1 MMGRSKCPNCGENT
15 NASSSRL
22 IEDACGHRKCRI
34 CLVDEEDGCK
44 TCQNTP
50 HIQKIGNFDYPVRSS
65 QLESMPL
72 VSSVSKPRSEKEETP
87 SQPLELV
94 MNKMP
99 DHDRVQFDEQDSC
112 ESESSGRQSEWV
124 DHQNISAENIPG
136 ILNSNHNNTAALA
149 QRYVTSET
157 GFNASEQV
165 TELQAPVILQ
175 AHAQKIEPLELVTDV
190 RFSPKTENNHQNM
203 PSQIRNR
210 NEKNDKTIDIPEREE
225 SKKVKGRKNSKLKR
239 SHISIIPGPQETYR
253 CNICGKTFK
262 SATAQR
268 YHDSCLTGIK
278 PYKCTICDRSF
289 VKQSH
294 FQYHERTH
302 TGYKPFKC
310 SFCGKAFPQRNKLNR
325 HLHCHQDEKR
335 YKCSICE
342 KRYSSQNDLK
352 SHMNV
357 HTGVMPYTCQ
367 ICKKSFREATNL
379 TRHMHTHS
387 NERPHMCEQCG
398 KSFKDKS
405 LLVRHRR
412 THGKERPFSCSEC
425 SKVFLSKSELSRHLA
440 VHSDDKPFP
449 CQFCSTVFRR
459 KDNLNRHMRHHHLE
473 DQTSM
478 SENKTKNGEDE
489 TRPVKLKPAIT
500 SKPKTKPKGKPR
512 AISAVL
518 PNSPCKMSLH
528 YLNSHTQID
537 SQLDCRSNVTPV
549 IRTTSELSN
558 AVPVINGPISIKRP
572 EEKMN
577 SPKKAFTHTEPIPLA
592 EAVVINRRIEEKLY
606 PKTNLNHDCYF
617 QSDFCNR
624 IDRHS
629 VHKIIPLRPNTS
641 NKPMTVG
648 KIQSPERS
656 QFEGQSKKTQPS
668 LPEKLLFSENQI
680 TQLETV
686 KTLTECHDIK
696 GMNIPR
702 HTVPK
707 KRAIDQLKS
716 KPITDYSSNF
726 LTVFLPE
733 TLSSTTKCEPERAN
747 CVPTITKARCANSR
761 NDLRES
767 NLSTACGPDNF
778 ASNEIN
784 VIHIEGV
791 EKSSNVKKLS
801 DIHWRRRTS
810 EILRPRIHGFN
821 SYINCQLSKL
831 EMPNELTDVKM
842 VGARK

>member
-1 MMGRSKCPNCGENT
+1 MMGRNKCPNCGEYT

-50 HIQKIGNFDYPVRSS
+50 HIQKIGNFDYPVHFLS
-65 QLESMPL
+65 LESEPPD
-72 VSSVSKPRSEKEETP
+72 SSESNLCTVKEETAL
-87 SQPLELV
+87 QPLELV
-94 MNKMP
+94 MNKTL
-99 DHDRVQFDEQDSC
+99 DHDRVLFDEQDSC
-112 ESESSGRQSEWV
+112 ESESSGRRLEWV
-124 DHQNISAENIPG
+124 DDQKMSTESITG
-136 ILNSNHNNTAALA
+136 ILNSNHNSAALA
-149 QRYVTSET
+149 QRYVSSKT
-157 GFNASEQV
+157 GFDAGDQT
-165 TELQAPVILQ
+165 TEPQAPVILQ
-175 AHAQKIEPLELVTDV
+175 TREQKMVPLELVTTV
-190 RFSPKTENNHQNM
+190 RFSPKAENNHQNTL
-203 PSQIRNR
+203 SQMRDS
-210 NEKNDKTIDIPEREE
+210 NEKNDKIIDCPNQENSE
-225 SKKVKGRKNSKLKR
+225 KVKGRKNSKLKR
-239 SHISIIPGPQETYR
+239 THISVIPGPQESYR

-310 SFCGKAFPQRNKLNR
+310 STCGKAFPQRNKLNR

-342 KRYSSQNDLK
+342 KGYNSQNDLK
-352 SHMNV
+352 SHMNI

-412 THGKERPFSCSEC
+412 THGKERPFSCSDC
-425 SKVFLSKSELSRHLA
+425 SKVFLAKSELSRHLA

-459 KDNLNRHMRHHHLE
+459 KDNLNRHTRHHHSE
-473 DQTSM
+473 DQTSTV
-478 SENKTKNGEDE
+478 ENKTKNREDE
-489 TRPVKLKPAIT
+489 TRPVKSKPVNT
-500 SKPKTKPKGKPR
+500 SKPKTKPKGKQR
-512 AISAVL
+512 AISTAL
-518 PNSPCKMSLH
+518 PKSPCKMSLH
-528 YLNSHTQID
+528 YLNSHAQID

-549 IRTTSELSN
+549 IRTTTELSN

-572 EEKMN
+572 EEKIN

-624 IDRHS
+624 IDRQHS
-629 VHKIIPLRPNTS
+629 VHKIIPLRPNIS

-648 KIQSPERS
+648 KVQSPERS
-656 QFEGQSKKTQPS
+656 QIEGQLKKMQPS
-668 LPEKLLFSENQI
+668 LPEKLLFLENQI
-680 TQLETV
+680 TKPETD
-686 KTLTECHDIK
+686 KTWIECQDTK

-716 KPITDYSSNF
+716 EPEVDDAANF
-726 LTVFLPE
+726 LTAFSPQ
-733 TLSSTTKCEPERAN
+733 TLSSRIKCEPERAN
-747 CVPTITKARCANSR
+747 CVPTITKARYVNIR
-761 NDLRES
+761 DDLRES
-767 NLSTACGPDNF
+767 NLLAAGGPDNF

-784 VIHIEGV
+784 AIHVEGI

-810 EILRPRIHGFN
+810 EILRPRVHGCN
-821 SYINCQLSKL
+821 SFINCQLSKL
-831 EMPNELTDVKM
+831 EVPNELTDVNND
-842 VGARK
+842 RD